1 MFLDD
6 YISNQRSCDSS
17 EVISNGIHL
26 EAICFDKRFS
36 SVAKRFALQLKMT
49 VELQS

>member
-1 MFLDD
+1 MEF
-6 YISNQRSCDSS
+6 ISRLFA
-17 EVISNGIHL
+17 L
-26 EAICFDKRFS
+26 ESGFS